1 MNRLWMT
8 ILLFLELT
16 AMAVLAVAIR
26 YGRFDQGPEFYVYVL
41 GALAGVAVIT
51 SFVLP
56 TATRMRAAVHGA
68 LLLGCAA
75 FSLPFVWLV
84 GTSFKYEEE
93 LLASPPRWTPAIPAA
108 VERSPYLTDEQSP
121 AIEPPEDVAD
131 WATLKPKLKD
141 AIWQRAKPLLDP
153 QAASAFSES
162 DLRESIIRA
171 LWPRATGGIAA
182 ELWRGPLDPLT
193 AAVAKRVDNE
203 SVDGAWDAVY
213 NGVALRDVTV
223 TDDDGITRRLGED
236 PSYLNRW
243 TVQQGDAT
251 VRVPAAPATG
261 PLLLTYNI
269 SSDPQVILAADLP
282 LPVSV
287 DQLLSV
293 TIPIKQDR
301 SWHSLKVAV
310 EFDGKRYVASD
321 DFYLGQRRW
330 QEFTFRLAHKDARDE
345 RDVGVWPLVPSDD
358 ASASTS
364 PAFSEPG
371 KFRLTL
377 TIDRA
382 SHAAATWHKFT
393 SNYVSAYLASGH
405 RWTYVFNSVYL
416 VVLTV
421 LGQVLS
427 CSMVA
432 YAFARLK
439 WPGRDVLFIVLLA
452 TMMLPAQ
459 VTMIPVFVIFKHLG
473 LYNTLASLWAPSLLG
488 SAVFIFMLRQF
499 MRTIPRELED
509 AARIDGCSHF
519 GIYWRIILPLTKPAL
534 AAVAI
539 FTFMATWNDLLGPL
553 IYIND
558 QRLYPLSLGLFE
570 LRTSPRGT
578 DYGMLMA
585 ASTLMTI
592 PVMLLFFAGQRYFIE
607 GVTLTGMKA

>member
-1 MNRLWMT
+1 MNRLWVT

-16 AMAVLAVAIR
+16 AMAVLGIAIR
-26 YGRFDQGPEFYVYVL
+26 YGRFDLGLGFYVYVL
-41 GALAGVAVIT
+41 GALAGVAVIAG
-51 SFVLP
+51 FVLP
-56 TATRMRAAVHGA
+56 RAKRLRATVHGA

-93 LLASPPRWTPAIPAA
+93 LLASPPRWTPAIPAN
-108 VERSPYLTDEQSP
+108 VERSPYLTDEHSP
-121 AIEPPEDVAD
+121 AMEPPEEATD
-131 WATLKPKLKD
+131 WATVEPKLKE
-141 AIWQRAKPLLDP
+141 AIWQRAKPLLDS
-153 QAASAFSES
+153 QTAGAFSES
-162 DLRESIIRA
+162 TLRESIVRA
-171 LWPRATGGIAA
+171 LWPRATGGISP
-182 ELWRGPLDPLT
+182 ELWRGPLDPLA
-193 AAVAKRVDNE
+193 AAVGKRVDQE
-203 SVDGAWDAVY
+203 SVAGAWDAIY

-223 TDDDGITRRLGED
+223 TDDDGITRRLGDD
-236 PSYLNRW
+236 PSYLNLW
-243 TVQQGDAT
+243 KVVQGDAA
-251 VRVPAAPATG
+251 VHAPASG
-261 PLLLTYNI
+261 PLSLTYNI
-269 SSDPQVILAADLP
+269 SSDPRVILAADLP
-282 LPVSV
+282 LPVSP
-287 DQLLSV
+287 DKLLSV
-293 TIPIKQDR
+293 TLPIKQDR
-301 SWHSLKVAV
+301 SWHSLKVAL

-321 DFYLGQRRW
+321 NFYLGQRRW
-330 QEFTFRLAHKDARDE
+330 QEFTFRLAHKDDRDE
-345 RDVGVWPLVPSDD
+345 RDVGVWPLVPSND
-358 ASASTS
+358 ANNGSTS

>member
-1 MNRLWMT
+1 MNRIWMT

-26 YGRFDQGPEFYVYVL
+26 YGRFDQGASFYVYVL
-41 GALAGVAVIT
+41 GALAGVAIIIGL
-51 SFVLP
+51 VLP
-56 TATRMRAAVHGA
+56 SATRMRTAVHGA

-93 LLASPPRWTPAIPAA
+93 LLASPPRWTPAIPPA
-108 VERSPYLTDEQSP
+108 VDRSPYLADEHSAPIEAP
-121 AIEPPEDVAD
+121 ADAID
-131 WATLKPKLKD
+131 WATIEPKLKD
-141 AIWQRAKPLLDP
+141 AIWQGAKPLLDP

-162 DLRESIIRA
+162 TLRESLVRA
-171 LWPRATGGIAA
+171 LWPRATGGIAP
-182 ELWRGPLDPLT
+182 ELWRGPLGPLA
-193 AAVAKRVDNE
+193 AAVAKRVDQE
-203 SVDGAWDAVY
+203 SVDGAWDAIY

-223 TDDDGITRRLGED
+223 TDDDGITRRPGDE

-243 TVQQGDAT
+243 AVLQGDAT
-251 VRVPAAPATG
+251 VRAPAAAG
-261 PLLLTYNI
+261 PLSLTYNV
-269 SSDPQVILAADLP
+269 SSDPRVILAADLP
-282 LPVSV
+282 LPISA
-287 DQLLSV
+287 DKLLSV
-293 TIPIKQDR
+293 TLPIKQDR
-301 SWHSLKVAV
+301 SWHALSVAL
-310 EFDGKRYVASD
+310 EFDGKRYVAAD

-330 QEFTFRLAHKDARDE
+330 QEFTFRLAHKGDPDE
-345 RDVGVWPLVPSDD
+345 RDVGVWPLVPSIDTDD
-358 ASASTS
+358 AR
-364 PAFSEPG
+364 PAFNEPH
-371 KFRLTL
+371 KFRLIL

-382 SHAAATWHKFT
+382 SHAAATWHKFA

-416 VVLTV
+416 VVLSV

-585 ASTLMTI
+585 ASTLMTL

>member
-1 MNRLWMT
+1 MT
-8 ILLFLELT
+8 TLIFLELT
-16 AMAVLAVAIR
+16 AMAVLGIAIR
-26 YGRFDQGPEFYVYVL
+26 YGRFDQGPGFYVYVL
-41 GALAGVAVIT
+41 GALAGVAVIVG
-51 SFVLP
+51 FVLP
-56 TATRMRAAVHGA
+56 PGKRIHAAIHGA

-93 LLASPPRWTPAIPAA
+93 LLATPPRWTPAIPAN
-108 VERSPYLTDEQSP
+108 VERSPYLTDEHSP
-121 AIEPPEDVAD
+121 AIEPPEDVRD
-131 WATLKPKLKD
+131 WATVEPKLKD
-141 AIWQRAKPLLDP
+141 VIWERAKSLLDI

-162 DLRESIIRA
+162 TLRESLVRA
-171 LWPRATGGIAA
+171 LWPRATGGISP
-182 ELWRGPLDPLT
+182 ELWRGPLESLT
-193 AAVAKRVDNE
+193 TAVAKRVDQE
-203 SVDGAWDAVY
+203 SVDGAWDAIF

-223 TDDDGITRRLGED
+223 TDDDGITRRPGDE

-243 TVQQGDAT
+243 AVLQGDAT
-251 VRVPAAPATG
+251 VRVSTSG
-261 PLLLTYNI
+261 PLSLTYNI
-269 SSDPQVILAADLP
+269 SSDPRVVLAADLP
-282 LPVSV
+282 LPVTP
-287 DQLLSV
+287 DKLLSV
-293 TIPIKQDR
+293 TLPIRQDR
-301 SWHSLKVAV
+301 SWHAFNVTL
-310 EFDGKRYVASD
+310 EFNGKRYVASD

-345 RDVGVWPLVPSDD
+345 RDVGVWPLVPSNG
-358 ASASTS
+358 SNNGSTS
-364 PAFSEPG
+364 PAFNEPH

-377 TIDRA
+377 TLTRA
-382 SHAAATWHKFT
+382 SHAAATWHKFA